1 MSIATELFGSAV
13 LATVG
18 GKRVSLIEGL
28 ESAWF
33 GARLVGRAF
42 TVRGRAGDNLA
53 MHRALA
59 DVSPGQVIVAE
70 LVGQGRGGHWG
81 ELMTIAAQARG
92 VAGIIVNGTVRDR
105 AEFAERRFPVF
116 HRGTCPRPAAKKA
129 PGVLSVA
136 IRIGGV
142 VVHPGDLIAAD
153 DDGIVV
159 VPKNEVERLCADGA
173 VLVKREEAI
182 AARLARGETTIRV
195 LGLDAGSRSGSV
207 RRKEKP

>member
-59 DVSPGQVIVAE
+59 DVLGWQ
-70 LVGQGRGGHWG
+70 
-81 ELMTIAAQARG
+81 
-92 VAGIIVNGTVRDR
+92 DR
-105 AEFAERRFPVF
+105 
-116 HRGTCPRPAAKKA
+116 
-129 PGVLSVA
+129 
-136 IRIGGV
+136 
-142 VVHPGDLIAAD
+142 
-153 DDGIVV
+153 
-159 VPKNEVERLCADGA
+159 N
-173 VLVKREEAI
+173 
-182 AARLARGETTIRV
+182 
-195 LGLDAGSRSGSV
+195 SGSGIFPSNA
-207 RRKEKP
+207 KPG